1 MFYTCAIP
9 LSVASVSPAFSYKI
23 VDPSSLYTSDRKT
36 LSYRP
41 LVYSTLGLPLELLW
55 ILRRRSFDPSCLP
68 VQTSFDDLA
77 LRVEKLPHLDLI
89 LEAEI
94 LIFNICASLTVL

>member
-68 VQTSFDDLA
+68 VQTSFGDLA
-77 LRVEKLPHLDLI
+77 LRAEKL
-89 LEAEI
+89 AECTF
-94 LIFNICASLTVL
+94 LA